1 MSDNPRPTRRTKRPT
16 HKVAEQ
22 AATDRVL
29 SKKREKRKSK
39 EVSNDD
45 DVEVVE
51 PIEPVA
57 RRKVTQQINSSSSS
71 SKDDSDSDSDST
83 THESQKKKGS
93 TKTDWGNKTRMYASK
108 NRATAAASKKNLKS
122 KTKHKE
128 NKKKAKPTK
137 NSNKTGKKKAV
148 PNSPSDDEEDSPAEY
163 DTAALAISN
172 PSIILQV
179 SMHKVKGRG
188 SPKFDGAVKL
198 TNECIPDKVLVRECP
213 YQLDFEVRFNTDYE
227 EVTDQIGNA
236 IDVLTLHD
244 MVTDSPI
251 ISIRKERQSAAIV
264 SSAARRT
271 NILHPINMEY
281 DWRDALSSMA
291 FVDGYPN
298 NKEDPL
304 TIYLDVVV
312 MVIDK
317 PTSPAVASS
326 VANVAIP
333 QLFGASLKVE
343 FLIQPPATKEA
354 GVRNPIVQLSS
365 KRRTMFPGNLTCV
378 IGHSDDDNHRRSLGF
393 IKRMLLLHLSTV
405 KEYLDHDNVPI
416 FSNNSKLYVNI
427 EWKNGN
433 LTELT
438 TSQQMWDIIKDRYK
452 SKPAQIRVSMGK
464 MAKKEDPYEVE
475 SDSNFEYERE
485 ADAAFTQPDVT
496 STETQIQDCMSPPTE
511 ANKKAST
518 REESTHELPKIG
530 RIIKHMFDTEG
541 SPWYHSLTLEHVT
554 FFTQIFRTH
563 RGKDGSYDIQSFDFE
578 DESEESWPNF
588 NDNRQLMLTNP
599 TLIDKQCFGREPETG
614 AYSPLE
620 HKPDSYVTFEL
631 TPEEKNDQKLKA
643 RVSLIAPL
651 IQSVFSNAER
661 TVAAANGAPL
671 FVDMCF
677 IVEHQKNEN
686 GEWKRPEVYTDDHK
700 AFIHDV
706 KPSKYQSLLDVWL
719 GDEIKNANPAVRRTK
734 LYDEKLVKGFQK
746 GEAEWRFK
754 WVHNDSHKTHRMFSL
769 TQFQTTSLENFLTNM
784 SSDRTLNDCVCW
796 IVSLVVKNHA
806 SDDSDEDMM

>member
-1 MSDNPRPTRRTKRPT
+1 
-16 HKVAEQ
+16 
-22 AATDRVL
+22 VL

-93 TKTDWGNKTRMYASK
+93 KKMDWGNKTRTYASK
-108 NRATAAASKKNLKS
+108 NRATAAASKKNSKS

-128 NKKKAKPTK
+128 NKKKVKPAK
-137 NSNKTGKKKAV
+137 NINRTGKKKAV

-304 TIYLDVVV
+304 TMYLDVVV

-317 PTSPAVASS
+317 PTSPVAAPR
-326 VANVAIP
+326 VADAAIP

-365 KRRTMFPGNLTCV
+365 KRRTMFPGSLTCV
-378 IGHSDDDNHRRSLGF
+378 IGHSDDVNHRRSLGF

-452 SKPAQIRVSMGK
+452 S
-464 MAKKEDPYEVE
+464 
-475 SDSNFEYERE
+475 
-485 ADAAFTQPDVT
+485 
-496 STETQIQDCMSPPTE
+496 
-511 ANKKAST
+511 NK
-518 REESTHELPKIG
+518 LLL
-530 RIIKHMFDTEG
+530 FD
-541 SPWYHSLTLEHVT
+541 
-554 FFTQIFRTH
+554 
-563 RGKDGSYDIQSFDFE
+563 
-578 DESEESWPNF
+578 
-588 NDNRQLMLTNP
+588 
-599 TLIDKQCFGREPETG
+599 
-614 AYSPLE
+614 
-620 HKPDSYVTFEL
+620 
-631 TPEEKNDQKLKA
+631 
-643 RVSLIAPL
+643 
-651 IQSVFSNAER
+651 
-661 TVAAANGAPL
+661 
-671 FVDMCF
+671 
-677 IVEHQKNEN
+677 
-686 GEWKRPEVYTDDHK
+686 
-700 AFIHDV
+700 
-706 KPSKYQSLLDVWL
+706 
-719 GDEIKNANPAVRRTK
+719 
-734 LYDEKLVKGFQK
+734 
-746 GEAEWRFK
+746 
-754 WVHNDSHKTHRMFSL
+754 
-769 TQFQTTSLENFLTNM
+769 
-784 SSDRTLNDCVCW
+784 
-796 IVSLVVKNHA
+796 
-806 SDDSDEDMM
+806 